1 MKNSPVNVWPGVL
14 VLLALPA
21 VPSSGQPPTPVDSQ
35 FQVNSYTTDLQGE
48 RFGRTVGMTAT
59 GDFVVVWESEGS
71 VGGDTQFESIQG
83 QRYNSNGDPLGGQFQ
98 VNSYTT
104 NGQIYPSVAADAAG
118 DFVVVWESSGS
129 AFGDTSSY
137 SIQGQ
142 RYNSNGNPIGGPF
155 QVNSYT
161 TNRQGFPSVAA
172 GAAGDFVVAWTSRGS
187 VGDDTSTD
195 SIQGQRY
202 NSNGNQIGGQF
213 QVNSYTPGYQ
223 FDVSVAADA
232 AGGFVVAWT
241 SRGSVGDDTSRYS
254 IQGQRYNSE
263 GNQIGGQ
270 FQINSYT
277 MDGQYLPS
285 VASDAQG
292 GFVVVWLS
300 DGSAFSD
307 NSGNSVQ
314 GQRYD
319 SNGNPIGGQF
329 QVNSYTTNDQEYPT
343 VAVDAAGDFVV
354 VWLSD
359 GSAYGDTSNDSIQGQ
374 RYDSNGNPIGG
385 QFQVNSYTTNDQEYP
400 TVAADAQGDFV
411 VVWRSNGSAYGDT
424 SSTSIQGQR
433 FRITGHIGDRVWEDL
448 DRDGIQDGGEPGVEG
463 VTVDLYDDLGSFV
476 GSRSTDADGEFLF
489 TRVDPGD
496 YFLDFELA
504 ASFGFFTIQDAG
516 GDDTLDSDV
525 DANGETVTFAVAVG
539 STNDW
544 DAGVIVS
551 DLGDQVWHDLDGN
564 GLQDGGEPGIEGV
577 TVTLFDDLNAV
588 VDQTQTVAGG
598 LYLFSELPPGDYYLQ
613 VTMPAGFLFTA
624 RDQGADDTIDSD
636 VNANG
641 VTSVFSWSG
650 GVDESF
656 DAGLVTAP
664 PSTAA
669 VGDRVWLDEDANGIQ
684 DGGESGVSGV
694 VVDLFDGGG
703 LVASTM
709 TDLAGNYAFSDLTP
723 GSYYLGFTAPAGFLF
738 SPRDV
743 GANDAV
749 DSDVDPLSGLTSLFE
764 LVAGETA
771 LTWDAGLISETALVG
786 DRVWLDADA
795 NGIQDGGET
804 GVPGITVNVYRETDP
819 PFPLQGTPVDTAV
832 TDGDGFYAFAVE
844 PGTYFLEF
852 VCDASAFTAQDQGD
866 DDAVDSDVNPAT
878 ATTLSFVLDDAAA
891 DASRDAGLLDLD
903 GDGVACA
910 DNCPFDANAGQV
922 DTDSDGVGDV
932 CDLCPGFD
940 DGLDDDGDGVP
951 DGCDLCPDH
960 DDRLDS
966 DGDGVPDGCDLCS
979 GDDASGDSDG
989 DGVCDD
995 SDLCDGDDAS
1005 GDSDGDGVCDDNDL
1019 CQGDDASGDS
1029 DGDGV
1034 CEDSDLCDGDD
1045 ASGDSDGDGVC
1056 DDNDLCQGDDATG
1069 DADGDGVCDDSDLCV
1084 GDDASGDADGDGVC
1098 DDSDVGE
1105 LGDRVWLDEDE
1116 DGIQDAGETGVAGIA
1131 VDLFDGGG
1139 ALVASTVT
1147 DGTGIYNFPDP
1158 APGTYYL
1165 SFTAPTGFAFSPS
1178 DQGGN
1183 DAVDSDVDPLSGF
1196 TAVFALVAGETALL
1210 WDAGLVP
1217 VTAQVGD
1224 RVWLDDD
1231 ANGIQDGGETGVAG
1245 VTVNI
1250 YREADPPFP
1259 LLGTPVDTAV
1269 TDGDGFYAFAVEPG
1283 TYFLEFV
1290 CNASAFT
1297 AQDQGNDDAVDSD
1310 VNPASA
1316 TTVLFVL
1323 GDGATDSSRD
1333 AGLVDPDGD
1342 SVVCTDNCPDDANAQ
1357 QLDSD
1362 GDGVGDVCDQCLGDD
1377 AVGDQDGDG
1386 LCADRDC
1393 DDSDPANTCAIFS
1406 NGFESGDLSA
1416 WL

>member
-1 MKNSPVNVWPGVL
+1 MKNFPALAWPGIL
-14 VLLALPA
+14 VLLSLPGL
-21 VPSSGQPPTPVDSQ
+21 PSSGQPPTPVGSQ
-35 FQVNSYTTDLQGE
+35 FQVNSYTTNNQILGFD
-48 RFGRTVGMTAT
+48 RAVATTAA
-59 GDFVVVWESEGS
+59 GDFVVVWLSFGS
-71 VGGDTQFESIQG
+71 AYGDTSSLSVQGQRYDSNGNPLGGQFQVNSYTTNSQALPSVAMDAEGDFVVVWGSFGSAYGDTSSLSVQGQRYDSDGNPLGGQFQVNSYTTNGQGFPSVAMDAGGNFVVVWNSTGSADGDTSGLSIQG
-83 QRYNSNGDPLGGQFQ
+83 QRYDSTGNPLGGQFQVNSYTSNAQALPSVAVDAAGDFVTVWRSQGSADGDTSSTSIQGQRYDSTGNPLGGQFQVNSYTSNIQTEPSVAVAAAGEFLVVWQSLGSAFSDNSSWSIQGQRYDANGDPLGGQFQ

-104 NGQIYPSVAADAAG
+104 NNQEYPMVAVDAAG
-118 DFVVVWESSGS
+118 EFVVVWYSRGS
-129 AFGDTSSY
+129 AAGDTS
-137 SIQGQ
+137 
-142 RYNSNGNPIGGPF
+142 
-155 QVNSYT
+155 
-161 TNRQGFPSVAA
+161 
-172 GAAGDFVVAWTSRGS
+172 
-187 VGDDTSTD
+187 
-195 SIQGQRY
+195 
-202 NSNGNQIGGQF
+202 
-213 QVNSYTPGYQ
+213 GY
-223 FDVSVAADA
+223 
-232 AGGFVVAWT
+232 
-241 SRGSVGDDTSRYS
+241 
-254 IQGQRYNSE
+254 
-263 GNQIGGQ
+263 
-270 FQINSYT
+270 
-277 MDGQYLPS
+277 
-285 VASDAQG
+285 
-292 GFVVVWLS
+292 
-300 DGSAFSD
+300 
-307 NSGNSVQ
+307 SVQ

-319 SNGNPIGGQF
+319 SAGNPLGGQF
-329 QVNSYTTNDQEYPT
+329 QANSYTTDNQ
-343 VAVDAAGDFVV
+343 
-354 VWLSD
+354 
-359 GSAYGDTSNDSIQGQ
+359 TS
-374 RYDSNGNPIGG
+374 PA
-385 QFQVNSYTTNDQEYP
+385 
-400 TVAADAQGDFV
+400 VAADAQGDFV
-411 VVWRSNGSAYGDT
+411 VVWRSQGSAYGDT
-424 SSTSIQGQR
+424 SDGSIQGQR
-433 FRITGHIGDRVWEDL
+433 FRVTGHIGDRVWEDL

-463 VTVDLYDDLGSFV
+463 VTVDLYDDLGGFV
-476 GSRSTDADGEFLF
+476 GSKSTDADGEFLF
-489 TRVDPGD
+489 TKVDPGD

-504 ASFGFFTIQDAG
+504 AGFDLFTIQDAG

-525 DANGETVTFAVAVG
+525 DDDGETVTFAVAIA
-539 STNDW
+539 STSDW
-544 DAGVIVS
+544 DAGVILS
-551 DLGDQVWHDLDGN
+551 QLGDRVWHDLDGN
-564 GLQDGGEPGIEGV
+564 GLQDGGEPGVEGV
-577 TVTLFDDLNAV
+577 TVTLFDDLDAV
-588 VDQTQTVAGG
+588 VDQALTDAGG
-598 LYLFSELPPGDYYLQ
+598 RYHLASLPGNYYLQ
-613 VTMPAGFLFTA
+613 VTLPAGFLFTA
-624 RDQGADDTIDSD
+624 RDQGADDTLDSD

-650 GVDESF
+650 GVDESL

-709 TDLAGNYAFSDLTP
+709 TDLAGNYDFSDLTP

-749 DSDVDPLSGLTSLFE
+749 DSDVDPLSGLTSLFV

-804 GVPGITVNVYRETDP
+804 GVPGITVNVYREADP

-832 TDGDGFYAFAVE
+832 TDGDGFFAFTVE

-852 VCDASAFTAQDQGD
+852 VCNASAFTAQDQGD

-960 DDRLDS
+960 DDGLDS

-995 SDLCDGDDAS
+995 SDLCAGDDAS
-1005 GDSDGDGVCDDNDL
+1005 GDSDGDGVCDD
-1019 CQGDDASGDS
+1019 
-1029 DGDGV
+1029 
-1034 CEDSDLCDGDD
+1034 
-1045 ASGDSDGDGVC
+1045 
-1056 DDNDLCQGDDATG
+1056 
-1069 DADGDGVCDDSDLCV
+1069 
-1084 GDDASGDADGDGVC
+1084 
-1098 DDSDVGE
+1098 SDVGE
-1105 LGDRVWLDEDE
+1105 IGDRVWLDEDE

-1147 DGTGIYNFPDP
+1147 DGTGIYSFPDP
-1158 APGTYYL
+1158 TPGTYYL
-1165 SFTAPTGFAFSPS
+1165 GFTAPLGFAFSPS

-1183 DAVDSDVDPLSGF
+1183 DAVDSDVDPLNGF
-1196 TAVFALVAGETALL
+1196 TAVFVLVAGETSLI

-1224 RVWLDDD
+1224 RVWLDED

-1245 VTVNI
+1245 VTVNV

-1342 SVVCTDNCPDDANAQ
+1342 SVVCQDNCPDDANEQ

-1377 AVGDQDGDG
+1377 ADGDGDGDG

-1393 DDSDPANTCAIFS
+1393 DDSDPANACAIFS
-1406 NGFESGDLSA
+1406 NGFESGDVSA